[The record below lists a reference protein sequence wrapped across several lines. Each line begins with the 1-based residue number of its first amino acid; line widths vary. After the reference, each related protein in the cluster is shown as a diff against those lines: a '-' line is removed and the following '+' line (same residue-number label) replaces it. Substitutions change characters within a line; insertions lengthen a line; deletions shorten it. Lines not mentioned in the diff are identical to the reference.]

1 MKIIFLTI
9 IDIKDIDERGIY
21 QDLLRKF
28 KENGHDIYIVSPSE
42 RKQKSQTKLIQKE
55 GYHLL
60 KVWTFNI
67 QKTNI
72 IEKGVGTLSIE
83 YQFLNAIKKHL
94 SGQKFDLIL
103 YSTPPVTFNKVISFL
118 KKKNN
123 ALSYLLL
130 KDIFPQNA
138 VDLGMMKKN
147 SVIYNLFRRKEKKLY
162 ELSDYIGCM
171 SQANVDYVLQHNA
184 NIAPGKFEINPNSI
198 SPIVIQQ
205 TEEEKKLIRKQF
217 SIPENSIVF
226 IYGGNLGKPQGV
238 DFLLEV
244 LEEWKGS
251 KEAYFLIIG
260 SGTEFPKIDAWVN
273 LNKPENIVLK
283 SSLPKND
290 YDNLIRSCDV
300 GLIFLDKRFTI
311 PNFPSRLLSYLE
323 NKLPVVAV
331 TDVNTDIGNILE
343 KAGAGFFVSAGNVNL
358 FSSAVQ
364 QFIDNPRIIETMG
377 ENGYQLLLKDYT
389 VDVSYNK
396 IIEKQK
402 SN

>member
-1 MKIIFLTI
+1 MRIIFLTI
-9 IDIKDIDERGIY
+9 IDIKNIDERGIY

-42 RKQKSQTKLIQKE
+42 RKQKSQTRLIQKQ

-72 IEKGVGTLSIE
+72 IEKGLGTLSIE

-103 YSTPPVTFNKVISFL
+103 YSTPPVTFNKVISYL

-171 SQANVDYVLQHNA
+171 SQANVDYVLKHNS

-205 TEEEKKLIRKQF
+205 TDAEKKLIQKQF
-217 SIPENSIVF
+217 SIPEGRIVF

-244 LEEWKGS
+244 LEEWKGNR
-251 KEAYFLIIG
+251 KAYFLIIG
-260 SGTEFPKIDAWVN
+260 SGTEFSKIDAWVK
-273 LNKPENIVLK
+273 LNNPENIVLK

-323 NKLPVVAV
+323 NKLPVIAV
-331 TDVNTDIGNILE
+331 TDVNTDIGTILENAKAGYFALAGDISSFSWAVQNIL
-343 KAGAGFFVSAGNVNL
+343 
-358 FSSAVQ
+358 
-364 QFIDNPRIIETMG
+364 DNPGSLKIMG
-377 ENGYQLLLKDYT
+377 ENGYQLLLEEFT
-389 VDVSYNK
+389 VEVSFKK
-396 IIEKQK
+396 IIEKFK
-402 SN
+402 SR